1 MTRPH
6 PRPCLA
12 FVALLAALVAPTGP
26 PAAGQD
32 ALLDVVD
39 RALGGATHLVIP
51 QTRSFPLRDPAVD
64 VRLEAVHAAVQVR
77 ERAASTTLDVT
88 LRNVSSRRAEAVLL
102 LPVPAGAAVGSFA
115 FQGAASEPTA
125 QLLPRDEA
133 RRLYDA
139 IVAKLLD
146 PALLEFA
153 DWNLVRSSVFPVEP
167 GATMRVRLSY
177 DHLLTSDGDRVDY
190 LLPRSESLAPSCPW
204 HIEADVAAERPISM
218 VYSPTHE
225 IETERID
232 AQRFRVRVARSDGD
246 GPVAAVSGA
255 SCRPGPF
262 RLSYLSERDG
272 VSASFFAYPDPSAGG
287 GYFLMM
293 TGLPAAVARDAAQP
307 REVTIVLDR
316 SGSMAGGKLDQ
327 VRAAALQVIEGLADG
342 EFFNVLDYA
351 HDVAAMAPR
360 PLPRSAESI
369 ERARAYLAS
378 IRPSGGT
385 NIHDALLEALRQ
397 SPTEGT
403 LPLVLFLT
411 DGLPTIG
418 RTRETTIRGMVE
430 AGNPHERRIFTFG
443 VGSDVNAPLLDR
455 VAETS
460 RGFSSYVLPGEDVE
474 VEIARAFRRLGAPVL
489 AAPSLDTTDTAGAVA
504 THFVRD
510 VMPPVLPD
518 LFDGDG
524 LIVLGR
530 YRTEEP
536 FTIRVAGT
544 YLGAARTFAFDFD
557 PAQAR
562 VANAFVP
569 RLWASR
575 RIAFLVDAI
584 RQSGAEAAERPLEA
598 TASADA
604 PRELVDEIIRLSTE
618 FGILTEYTAFL
629 ATDGADLSS
638 WDAIRA
644 GCTAELNQ
652 KAVHTRCGTG
662 AVTQAMNFTW
672 QKGQS
677 VLNYENA
684 YVDDRLQRVEFAQ
697 VQQLCDRAFFRRGN
711 RWIDSRLV
719 PGAIDVAPH
728 RVITLGTPEH
738 AELLRRLSAEGR
750 QALLS
755 LPGEILLRDNDE
767 IVLIDDGC

>member
-1 MTRPH
+1 MTRPLS
-6 PRPCLA
+6 RSCLA
-12 FVALLAALVAPTGP
+12 LVALIAALVAPPGR
-26 PAAGQD
+26 PAAGQEP
-32 ALLDVVD
+32 LLDVVD

-51 QTRSFPLRDPAVD
+51 QTRSFALRDPAVD
-64 VRLEAVHAAVQVR
+64 VRLEAVDAAVRVR
-77 ERAASTTLDVT
+77 ERAASTTLDIT
-88 LRNVSSRRAEAVLL
+88 LRNVSGRRAEAVLL
-102 LPVPAGAAVGSFA
+102 LPVPAGAAVGAFA

-139 IVAKLLD
+139 IVARLLD

-177 DHLLTSDGDRVDY
+177 DHVLTSDGDRVDY

-225 IETERID
+225 VETERID
-232 AQRFRVRVARSDGD
+232 AQHFRVRVASSSDD
-246 GPVAAVSGA
+246 GRVALGSAA

-293 TGLPAAVARDAAQP
+293 AGLPAGAARAAAQP

-316 SGSMAGGKLDQ
+316 SGSMSGGKLDQ
-327 VRAAALQVIEGLADG
+327 VKAAALQVIEGLADG
-342 EFFNVLDYA
+342 ESFNVIDYA

-360 PLPRSAESI
+360 PVPCSAESI
-369 ERARAYLAS
+369 TQARAYLAS

-397 SPTEGT
+397 SPTDGT

-418 RTRETTIRGMVE
+418 RTRETAIRQMVE

-460 RGFSSYVLPGEDVE
+460 RGFSSYVLPGDDVE

-489 AAPSLDTTDTAGAVA
+489 AAPALDTTDTAGAVA
-504 THFVRD
+504 THFARD

-557 PAQAR
+557 PARAT

-598 TASADA
+598 SAPDA
-604 PRELVDEIIRLSTE
+604 PHELVDEIIRLSTE

-629 ATDGADLSS
+629 ATEGTDLSS
-638 WDAIRA
+638 WEAIRA
-644 GCTAELNQ
+644 GCTAELNA

-662 AVTQAMNFTW
+662 AVTQAMNNVW

-677 VLNYENA
+677 VLNYQNA
-684 YVDDRLQRVEFAQ
+684 YIDDRLQRVEFAQ

-711 RWIDSRLV
+711 RWVDSRLV
-719 PGAIDVAPH
+719 PGAVDVAPH
-728 RVITLGTPEH
+728 RVITIGTPEH
-738 AELLRRLSAEGR
+738 AELLRRLTAEGR

-755 LPGEILLRDNDE
+755 LPGQILLRVNDE
-767 IVLIDDGC
+767 IVLIEDGC